1 VFLLPIIF
9 NILSIKVID
18 VEQVNELYPLRNKPY
33 ISIAIPSSFI
43 SEAPDLRE
51 KTRKIGYIG
60 RAASIFR
67 VEEILIY
74 IDDSNENADIIT
86 KILNHQETPPYL
98 KKKIVSRD
106 PILRYAGVLPP
117 LKTPHHVNPKVFNVD
132 IREGIIEYSN
142 DVKSVVDIGLEKKGV
157 IYGLIQP
164 INKRITVKIIG
175 ETKNY
180 YIVKPIDKSHVE
192 IYWGYVVKSFDSL
205 KELLRYAIS
214 GGYIIIGASKKG
226 AMIYMIENELK
237 QIFMRV
243 DKTLVLFGGPRLDI
257 DEVAS
262 NEGFNI
268 NEYCHYIVNFVPRQ
282 GVESI
287 RTEEAV
293 YIVLSLI
300 NYIKEKH

>member
-1 VFLLPIIF
+1 
-9 NILSIKVID
+9 
-18 VEQVNELYPLRNKPY
+18 VEQVSELYPLRNKPF

-43 SEAPDLRE
+43 SEAPGLRE

-74 IDDSNENADIIT
+74 IDNSNENAEIIT
-86 KILNHQETPPYL
+86 KILNHQEIPPYL
-98 KKKIVSRD
+98 KKKIISRD
-106 PILRYAGVLPP
+106 PILRYVGVLPP
-117 LKTPHHVNPKVFNVD
+117 LKTPHHVNPNVFNVD

-142 DVKSVVDIGLEKKGV
+142 DVKSVVDIGLKKKGV

-164 INKRITVKIIG
+164 INKRITVRITG
-175 ETKNY
+175 ETRNY
-180 YIVKPIDKSHVE
+180 YIVKPIDKSNIE

-205 KELLRYAIS
+205 KELLQYAIND
-214 GGYIIIGASKKG
+214 GYIIIGASKKG
-226 AMIYMIENELK
+226 TMIYRIESELK

-243 DKTLVLFGGPRLDI
+243 DKILVLFGGPRLDI
-257 DEVAS
+257 DEIALS
-262 NEGFNI
+262 ESFNI